1 MESLGEV
8 FPVLRTAARA
18 ERAMVRS
25 DRLMAHR
32 RRPEARL
39 AHLEHNDGLAIA
51 MPELE
56 ALTTCHRGEYRRVDW
71 RPIAQRP
78 MAATPP
84 RTPAGAAAYQQ
95 ACAQV
100 AHYNTE
106 ILTARKLLEGDAV
119 AAREVITLSTR
130 LAELRGSMNSL
141 GLAVPEE
148 HRLVAVVE
156 AIEEDDV
163 PYERLTSGDLRT
175 ARREPLPLA
184 ERRQIHL
191 AAICALALRVGAE
204 VVGVMPEPEIEV
216 VVLVDKPCD
225 DRGRPTPQPVL
236 QLLMTA
242 DLLSSADW
250 KTTDAITLA
259 AKLGARMDW
268 SIENGFAAIS
278 LTPLAG
284 APLTLARAG

>member
-18 ERAMVRS
+18 ERAMVRT

-39 AHLEHNDGLAIA
+39 AHLEHNDGLAIT

-56 ALTTCHRGEYRRVDW
+56 ALTTCHRGERRRVDW
-71 RPIAQRP
+71 RPIAARP
-78 MAATPP
+78 LAATPV
-84 RTPAGAAAYQQ
+84 RTPQGEAAFQQ
-95 ACAQV
+95 ACARV
-100 AHYNTE
+100 ALYNTE
-106 ILTARKLLEGDAV
+106 ILAARKLLDGDAV
-119 AAREVITLSTR
+119 AAREVITLNTR
-130 LAELRGSMNSL
+130 LAELRGSMNGL

-163 PYERLTSGDLRT
+163 PYERVTSDDLRT
-175 ARREPLPLA
+175 ARREPLSLA

-191 AAICALALRVGAE
+191 AALCALALRVGAE
-204 VVGVMPEPEIEV
+204 LVGILPEPEIEV
-216 VVLVDKPCD
+216 AILVDKPD
-225 DRGRPTPQPVL
+225 GDGGRPTPRPVL

-242 DLLSSADW
+242 DALTRLDW
-250 KTTDAITLA
+250 KTGEAIALA
-259 AKLGARMDW
+259 ASLGARMDW
-268 SIENGFAAIS
+268 SIEKGFAPIS
-278 LTPLAG
+278 LVPLTG
-284 APLTLARAG
+284 APLTLMRSA